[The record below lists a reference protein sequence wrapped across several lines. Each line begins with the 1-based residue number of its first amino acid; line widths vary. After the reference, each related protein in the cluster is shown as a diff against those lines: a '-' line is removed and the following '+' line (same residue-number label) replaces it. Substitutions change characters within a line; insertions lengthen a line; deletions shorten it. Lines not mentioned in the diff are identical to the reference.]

1 LNFLDIGTEMFA
13 AAAKDSITTVKSC
26 CQKQFCFTF
35 VCLFKCE
42 PFIVSDHKAI
52 ACCCRRRL
60 LENRISSTKAV
71 RMEKANECQEH
82 RNEQQT
88 TYTETDTHK
97 SELIGNSLPLL
108 LPSSNAF
115 ARR

>member
-1 LNFLDIGTEMFA
+1 
-13 AAAKDSITTVKSC
+13 
-26 CQKQFCFTF
+26 
-35 VCLFKCE
+35 
-42 PFIVSDHKAI
+42 
-52 ACCCRRRL
+52 
-60 LENRISSTKAV
+60 
-71 RMEKANECQEH
+71 MEKANECQEH

-115 ARR
+115 ARDECAADKNLWHFAIFPPSISLI